1 MKRSSLISG
10 TIAVS
15 LAAIISWGA
24 YRFVVNSGTYLS
36 GVGRIPGGDF
46 NTLVTLPDGVDVTFP
61 ELIGKMIGP
70 QIQGNRVLMIGD
82 SIFASTSSRYGNE
95 MCDTLTKLG
104 WQVAVEAQ
112 AGEFVDF
119 GTRVLGRR
127 WEEGWDTAVVFLGTN
142 FDGNIVRYEEKLREM
157 FDVLSQNP
165 FVVLTTAEFR
175 PKQLEVNEVIKRLA
189 GEYGNVTVLDWA
201 AVANSNGLIGRDGVH
216 LTADGRAVLA
226 TAVARSLEFSRDRTN
241 GQCLRPVFRDDSKV
255 LDAMPTT
262 VADETMTTD
271 AVEDGGA
278 TTVVP

>member
-10 TIAVS
+10 AIAVF

-24 YRFVVNSGTYLS
+24 YRFVVNSDSYLS

-46 NTLVTLPDGVDVTFP
+46 NTLVTLPDGIDVTFP

-95 MCDTLTKLG
+95 MCNTLTQLG

-112 AGEFVDF
+112 AGEFIDF
-119 GTRVLGRR
+119 GSRVLGRR

-189 GEYGNVTVLDWA
+189 EEYGNVSVLDWA
-201 AVANSNGLIGRDGVH
+201 AVASNNGLIGRDGVH

-226 TAVARSLEFSRDRTN
+226 TAVARSFEFSRDRTN
-241 GQCLRPVFRDDSKV
+241 GQCLKPVFRDDSKV

-262 VADETMTTD
+262 VADETVTTD
-271 AVEDGGA
+271 AVDDGGA

>member
-10 TIAVS
+10 AIAAS
-15 LAAIISWGA
+15 LVVIISWGA
-24 YRFVVNSGTYLS
+24 YRFVVNSSGYLG

-95 MCDTLTKLG
+95 MCDTLTQLG

-112 AGEFVDF
+112 AGEFIDF
-119 GTRVLGRR
+119 GARVLGRR

-142 FDGNIVRYEEKLREM
+142 NDDNMERYEEKLREM

-175 PKQLEVNEVIKRLA
+175 PKQLQINEIITRVA
-189 GEYGNVTVLDWA
+189 AEYGNVTVLDWA
-201 AVANSNGLIGRDGVH
+201 AVARNNGLIGDDGVH

-226 TAVARSLEFSRDRTN
+226 TAVARSLEFARDRTN
-241 GQCLRPVFRDDSKV
+241 GQCLKPVFRDDSKV

-262 VADETMTTD
+262 VAGETVTTD
-271 AVEDGGA
+271 AVDDGGA

>member
-119 GTRVLGRR
+119 GSRVLGRR

>member
-10 TIAVS
+10 AIAVF

-24 YRFVVNSGTYLS
+24 YRFVVNSDSYLS

-46 NTLVTLPDGVDVTFP
+46 NTLVTLPDGIDVTFP

-95 MCDTLTKLG
+95 MCNTLTQLG
-104 WQVAVEAQ
+104 WRVAVEAQ
-112 AGEFVDF
+112 AGEFIDF
-119 GTRVLGRR
+119 GSRVLGRR

-189 GEYGNVTVLDWA
+189 EEYGNVSVLDWA
-201 AVANSNGLIGRDGVH
+201 AVASNNGLIGRDGVH

-241 GQCLRPVFRDDSKV
+241 GQCLKPVFRDDSKV

-262 VADETMTTD
+262 VADETVTTD
-271 AVEDGGA
+271 AVDDGGA

>member
-1 MKRSSLISG
+1 
-10 TIAVS
+10 
-15 LAAIISWGA
+15 
-24 YRFVVNSGTYLS
+24 
-36 GVGRIPGGDF
+36 
-46 NTLVTLPDGVDVTFP
+46 LVTLPDGVDVTFP

-95 MCDTLTKLG
+95 MCDTLTQLG

-112 AGEFVDF
+112 AGEFIDF
-119 GTRVLGRR
+119 GARVLGRR

-142 FDGNIVRYEEKLREM
+142 NDDNMERYEEKLREM

-175 PKQLEVNEVIKRLA
+175 PKQLQINEIITRVA
-189 GEYGNVTVLDWA
+189 AEYGNVTVLDWA
-201 AVANSNGLIGRDGVH
+201 AVARNNGLIGDDGVH

-226 TAVARSLEFSRDRTN
+226 TAVARSLEFARDRTN
-241 GQCLRPVFRDDSKV
+241 GQCLKPVFRDDSKV

-262 VADETMTTD
+262 VAGETVTTD
-271 AVEDGGA
+271 AVDDGGA

>member
-10 TIAVS
+10 AIAVF

-24 YRFVVNSGTYLS
+24 YRFVVNSDSYLS

-46 NTLVTLPDGVDVTFP
+46 NTLVTLPDGIDVTFP

-95 MCDTLTKLG
+95 MCNTLTQLG

-112 AGEFVDF
+112 AGEFIDF
-119 GTRVLGRR
+119 GSRVLGRR

-189 GEYGNVTVLDWA
+189 EEYGNVSVLDWA
-201 AVANSNGLIGRDGVH
+201 AVASNNGLIGRDGVH
-216 LTADGRAVLA
+216 LTADGRSVLA

-241 GQCLRPVFRDDSKV
+241 GQCLKPVFRDDSKV

-262 VADETMTTD
+262 VADETVTTD
-271 AVEDGGA
+271 AVDDGGA

>member
-10 TIAVS
+10 AIAAS
-15 LAAIISWGA
+15 LVAIISWGA
-24 YRFVVNSGTYLS
+24 YRFVVNSSGYLG

-95 MCDTLTKLG
+95 MCNTLTQLG

-112 AGEFVDF
+112 AGEFIDF
-119 GTRVLGRR
+119 GARVLGRR

-142 FDGNIVRYEEKLREM
+142 NDDNMERYEEKLREM

-175 PKQLEVNEVIKRLA
+175 PKQLQINEIIKRVA
-189 GEYGNVTVLDWA
+189 AEYGNVTVLDWA
-201 AVANSNGLIGRDGVH
+201 AVARNNGLIGDDGVH

-226 TAVARSLEFSRDRTN
+226 TAVARSLEFARDRTN
-241 GQCLRPVFRDDSKV
+241 GQCLKPVFRDDSKV

-262 VADETMTTD
+262 VADETVTTD
-271 AVEDGGA
+271 AVDDGGA

>member
-10 TIAVS
+10 AIAVF

-24 YRFVVNSGTYLS
+24 YRFVVNSDSYLS

-46 NTLVTLPDGVDVTFP
+46 NTLVTLPDGIDVTFP

-95 MCDTLTKLG
+95 MCNTLTQLG

-112 AGEFVDF
+112 AGEFIDF
-119 GTRVLGRR
+119 GSRVLGRR

-189 GEYGNVTVLDWA
+189 EEYGNVSVLDWA
-201 AVANSNGLIGRDGVH
+201 AVASNNGLIGRDGVH
-216 LTADGRAVLA
+216 LTADGRSVLA
-226 TAVARSLEFSRDRTN
+226 TAVARSLEFSRDRTS
-241 GQCLRPVFRDDSKV
+241 GECLKSVFRDDSKV

-262 VADETMTTD
+262 VADETVTTD
-271 AVEDGGA
+271 AVDDGGA

>member
-1 MKRSSLISG
+1 MKRNSLISG
-10 TIAVS
+10 AIAAS
-15 LAAIISWGA
+15 LVAIISWGA
-24 YRFVVNSGTYLS
+24 YRFVVNSSGYLG

-95 MCDTLTKLG
+95 MCDTLTQLG

-112 AGEFVDF
+112 AGEFIDF
-119 GTRVLGRR
+119 GARVLGRR

-142 FDGNIVRYEEKLREM
+142 NDDNMERYEEKLREM

-175 PKQLEVNEVIKRLA
+175 PKQLQINEIITRVA
-189 GEYGNVTVLDWA
+189 AEYGNVTVLDWA
-201 AVANSNGLIGRDGVH
+201 AVARNNGLIGDDGVH

-226 TAVARSLEFSRDRTN
+226 TAVARSLEFARDRTN
-241 GQCLRPVFRDDSKV
+241 GQCLKPVFRDDSKV

-262 VADETMTTD
+262 VAGETVTTD
-271 AVEDGGA
+271 AVDDGGA